1 MLQQIRPQ
9 YRCNMTGEV
18 SSAAALAV
26 VLVNTWWRASE
37 CGL

>member
-9 YRCNMTGEV
+9 YRCNMTAET
-18 SSAAALAV
+18 SSATALVTDLA
-26 VLVNTWWRASE
+26 NTWWRASE